1 MSDMTPRIS
10 IDQVWK
16 VFGEHPE
23 RALDDHC
30 QSMDAEQLHN
40 QTGLKAAVRDV
51 TLSISS
57 GEIFVVMGL
66 SGSGKST
73 LLRMINGL
81 ILPTGGEVSVDGK
94 PITQLAA
101 AELQKLRS
109 NKMAM
114 VFQSFALFPQ
124 RTALENA
131 AFGLEVAGVPR
142 QKRLEKAREA
152 LERVGLGKD
161 LDRLPQQLSGGM
173 QQRVGLARAL
183 ALDPP
188 ILLMDEAF
196 SALDPLIRREMQE
209 QLLELQAER
218 PRTIVFISH
227 DLDEAV
233 RLGDR
238 IALMKE
244 GKGLQ
249 CGTPRELLCK
259 PANEQVRH
267 FFQDVDAASV
277 ITVDT
282 VAESPARLINQSDL
296 RQLQIEGD
304 TAIEAPTCIVDDRNI
319 FKGVL
324 QKNSKIIPAETGPAL
339 IAETTIRDAMKSVAN
354 APYPVPVIGSDQR
367 LIGVISPRRLLRSMI
382 LR

>member
-1 MSDMTPRIS
+1 MPPLIS
-10 IDQVWK
+10 LKQLWK
-16 VFGEHPE
+16 VFGDQSEQ
-23 RALDDHC
+23 ALSDL
-30 QSMDAEQLHN
+30 QSGKDADALHAE
-40 QTGLKAAVRDV
+40 TGIKAAVSDV
-51 TLSISS
+51 SLSIEA

-81 ILPTGGEVSVDGK
+81 ICPSAGEVVIEGK
-94 PITQLAA
+94 PLKGMSI
-101 AELQKLRS
+101 AEIQKLRS

-209 QLLELQAER
+209 QLLELQAES

-233 RLGDR
+233 KLGDR

-244 GKGLQ
+244 GKVLQ

-282 VAESPARLINQSDL
+282 VAESPACVINQAEL
-296 RQLQIEGD
+296 LLQQTDEYSKEQKI
-304 TAIEAPTCIVDDRNI
+304 ACIIDENNV

-324 QKNSKIIPAETGPAL
+324 QQNGETIPAEKGPAL
-339 IAETTIRDAMKSVAN
+339 TAETTIRDAMELVAN
-354 APYPVPVIGSDQR
+354 APYPIPVIGSDQR